1 MTEFKFNKL
10 TPLNDVDI
18 DASHEAAMNYALE
31 DKGIKNVAISGNYG
45 SGKSSFIETYKSK
58 NGSFKPL
65 HISLAHFSSLNH
77 LENGSNAQLEI
88 FQGQI
93 ENSDSLEQINIIE
106 GKIINQLLHQID
118 AKYIPMTIFKSKKNP
133 LFSEILKLSTAF
145 LLFLLP
151 IMFLWNYTQLAIL
164 VREGFPNFP
173 HLGSII
179 RLLAYL
185 ILTCNMIYAVYKLSE
200 LQLKRRLIKNLSFRG
215 ANISGDI
222 EVFQSEED
230 SYFDKYLD
238 DVLYLFD
245 NCQSDIVIFEDIDR
259 FETNLIFEKLREI
272 NTLVNNKRKDGK
284 KLLFIYLIK
293 DDMFTSQDRTK
304 FFDFIIPIIPVI
316 TSSNSGEKLGEIL
329 TNLGEAHSVSKTM
342 LKQVA
347 IYIDDMRLAYNICNE
362 FVLYKNNLFSQKEN
376 DNNKLNLSSD
386 KIFAIIVYKNI
397 FPKDF
402 SLLQKDSGFV
412 HQLFSKIDN
421 LRQRNLDK
429 KSAEIE
435 KIEEKII
442 SSEQEF
448 SRNKLELYSTYLKVP
463 EGRVAIRVNGKTES
477 QFPNRLDFI
486 REILSEDAEIE
497 SVKADY
503 YSQLNGRKEELE
515 DIFPMNDISFQERLS
530 ALDNQNHLN
539 ELNSNLEKLREEYEN
554 IKSEKLSV
562 LINRHFF
569 DTIMEEYSYLKKE
582 KNSLIM
588 HLLRNGYIDESFP
601 DYITYFYPNSLKKQD
616 KEFLNAVQGEIE
628 LDWDYSLIEVAEV
641 NERLDDSDFTRIY
654 ALNFDLFEYLLQRES
669 KKRLESYL
677 SETNVK
683 FVNKFLQQNSRPLAA
698 KISVLF
704 YLTDLNQE
712 TLKLLLTSDDILEK
726 EKIQIIV
733 LLLSFIDFSKVGW
746 QEELQEVINSFVN
759 SNWSDI
765 QEIIDNFNELLNNTQ
780 IQDNLKFMEVK
791 IKDLS
796 FEDSHK
802 VMSDFVYDN
811 NLYDVNVKNVRSL
824 AFYLDDNFKQ
834 DSLIKQPITTVRKF
848 DKLFSYIEKN
858 IDRFVTEFIP
868 YMSDNLCDK
877 WLDMYYL
884 LNHNEV
890 TSDNR
895 IEYLKR
901 VQNNILDFEQLDDAI
916 IKDAAIAFNKAR
928 FSTKNILDYFCEYH
942 SWNDRLIE
950 FVNNGEHL
958 DFLQTEFKGFS
969 DEFQEEFFEET
980 VKCNQLANDKYK
992 EILSKL
998 GWCFTEFKLAN
1009 IADEKMSILISTRSI
1024 SDKFSVNTLNFLRD
1038 NYQNHVI
1045 EYLME
1050 HIDEYLLEN
1059 VEDTDIYQE
1068 TEMFNL
1074 LQEGLTD
1081 ERKFK
1086 IIDRFPTRISIE
1098 GKDYS
1103 TPLVNH
1109 ILQNKFDESDLE
1121 YILCG
1126 YTSFEFSTRKLV
1138 EKIFADYFDDIL
1150 EEGYSVNKEL
1160 LQSVIENTD
1169 IDLSERRLILA
1180 KYLNEFTYDEVLSLF
1195 RVLDLTEIILALTD
1209 RKNPKIK
1216 NTNYNKSI
1224 LQYLKIN
1231 KKIASYQLEGD
1242 GYRIYSRKKIK

>member
-88 FQGQI
+88 FQGRI

-412 HQLFSKIDN
+412 HQLFSKIDD

-530 ALDNQNHLN
+530 ALDNQSHLN

-588 HLLRNGYIDESFP
+588 YLLRNGYIDESFP

-698 KISVLF
+698 KISVLL

-802 VMSDFVYDN
+802 VMSDFVYEN
-811 NLYDVNVKNVRSL
+811 NLYDINVQNILSLLYYMDGDVSAESVKNKPFSML
-824 AFYLDDNFKQ
+824 EQFDN
-834 DSLIKQPITTVRKF
+834 LNN
-848 DKLFSYIEKN
+848 YIGKN
-858 IDRFVTEFIP
+858 LET
-868 YMSDNLCDK
+868 YMSQILPF
-877 WLDMYYL
+877 L
-884 LNHNEV
+884 NEV
-890 TSDNR
+890 IRDELQVVYR
-895 IEYLKR
+895 IVNNTAVAENLRVEYLKK
-901 VQNNILDFEQLDDAI
+901 VHDHSLEISELATMPIL
-916 IKDAAIAFNKAR
+916 DAAIEFNKVEYN
-928 FSTKNILDYFCEYH
+928 TENILNYFCEYDT
-942 SWNDRLIE
+942 WNERLIE

-958 DFLQTEFKGFS
+958 EFSQLVFKEFS
-969 DEFQEEFFEET
+969 DNLQEEFFEET

-1045 EYLME
+1045 EYLTE
-1050 HIDEYLLEN
+1050 YIDEYLLEN

-1086 IIDRFPTRISIE
+1086 IIDRFSNNISLSD
-1098 GKDYS
+1098 KNYS
-1103 TPLVNH
+1103 TAVIDY

>member
-133 LFSEILKLSTAF
+133 VSFEVVKLSVVI

-151 IMFLWNYTQLAIL
+151 TLFLWNYTQLAIL

-539 ELNSNLEKLREEYEN
+539 ELNSNLEKLREEYGN

-698 KISVLF
+698 KISVLL

-1050 HIDEYLLEN
+1050 YIDEYLLEN

>member
-530 ALDNQNHLN
+530 ALDNQNYLN
-539 ELNSNLEKLREEYEN
+539 ELNSKLEKLREEYESV
-554 IKSEKLSV
+554 KSEKLSV
-562 LINRHFF
+562 LINRNFF
-569 DTIMEEYSYLKKE
+569 DIVMEEYPYLKRE

-588 HLLRNGYIDESFP
+588 YLLRNAYIDESYP

-616 KEFLNAVQGEIE
+616 KEFLNAVQGEIK
-628 LDWDYSLIEVAEV
+628 LDWDYSLKEVAEV
-641 NERLDDSDFTRIY
+641 NERLDNSDFMRIY
-654 ALNFDLFEYLLQRES
+654 ALNFDLFEYLLQKQD
-669 KKRLESYL
+669 KKRLKSYL
-677 SETNVK
+677 SEANVK

-698 KISVLF
+698 KISVLL

-1050 HIDEYLLEN
+1050 YIDEYLLEN

>member
-145 LLFLLP
+145 LLFFLP

-698 KISVLF
+698 KISVLL

-1050 HIDEYLLEN
+1050 YIDEYLLEN